1 MKVTEVSIDKVIL
14 AEKSVRMHTEIQVK
28 EFARSLEMFGQI
40 RPIVVDGKYNIVCG
54 NGLYLAAQSL
64 GWAKVKVLVMNNL
77 SEKDKKKLMIADNR
91 IFELGVSNLEILDE
105 FFKELQDDLVIPGY
119 DESTLQMLV
128 GDLDAVNAQLD
139 DYGIIDKEKV
149 EEIKSQQ
156 AAVEQKI
163 ERVAAEEN
171 TDTED
176 YDNSDGFESNS
187 VVEDD
192 NGRYVICPKCG
203 DCLLYT
209 SPSPRDCS

>member
-1 MKVTEVSIDKVIL
+1 
-14 AEKSVRMHTEIQVK
+14 
-28 EFARSLEMFGQI
+28 
-40 RPIVVDGKYNIVCG
+40 
-54 NGLYLAAQSL
+54 
-64 GWAKVKVLVMNNL
+64 MNNL

-163 ERVAAEEN
+163 DRAAAEEN

-176 YDNSDGFESNS
+176 YDNSDGSESNS
-187 VVEDD
+187 VVDDD

-203 DCLLYT
+203 EKVWL
-209 SPSPRDCS
+209 

>member
-64 GWAKVKVLVMNNL
+64 GCAKVKVLVMNNL

-176 YDNSDGFESNS
+176 YDNSEGFESNS

-203 DCLLYT
+203 EKVWL
-209 SPSPRDCS
+209 

>member
-54 NGLYLAAQSL
+54 NGLYLAAKNL
-64 GWAKVKVLVMNNL
+64 GWTKVKVLVMNNL

-163 ERVAAEEN
+163 DRAAAEEN
-171 TDTED
+171 TDIED
-176 YDNSDGFESNS
+176 YDNSDGSESNS
-187 VVEDD
+187 VVDDD

-203 DCLLYT
+203 EKVWL
-209 SPSPRDCS
+209 

>member
-14 AEKSVRMHTEIQVK
+14 AEKSVRMHKEIQVK

-64 GWAKVKVLVMNNL
+64 GWAKVKVLVMKNL

-203 DCLLYT
+203 EKVWL
-209 SPSPRDCS
+209 

>member
-176 YDNSDGFESNS
+176 YDNSEGFESNS

-192 NGRYVICPKCG
+192 NGRYVICPKSG
-203 DCLLYT
+203 EKVWL
-209 SPSPRDCS
+209 

>member
-1 MKVTEVSIDKVIL
+1 
-14 AEKSVRMHTEIQVK
+14 
-28 EFARSLEMFGQI
+28 
-40 RPIVVDGKYNIVCG
+40 
-54 NGLYLAAQSL
+54 
-64 GWAKVKVLVMNNL
+64 
-77 SEKDKKKLMIADNR
+77 MIADNR

-105 FFKELQDDLVIPGY
+105 FFKELQDDLVITGY

-176 YDNSDGFESNS
+176 YDNSEGFESNS

-203 DCLLYT
+203 EKVWL
-209 SPSPRDCS
+209 

>member
-64 GWAKVKVLVMNNL
+64 GWAKVKVLVMNKL

-203 DCLLYT
+203 EKVWL
-209 SPSPRDCS
+209 

>member
-40 RPIVVDGKYNIVCG
+40 RPIVVDGKYNIACG

-203 DCLLYT
+203 EKVWL
-209 SPSPRDCS
+209 